1 MIALIEPTDRIG
13 ELQRTVSASRL
24 NLWLN
29 CRLKF
34 YFRYVL
40 KLTKPKTAAL
50 HFGSVVHL
58 VLQQWSLSRWRK
70 QPFELARLRA
80 VFDAGWLDQGSPINW
95 DGEEAEQQQLA
106 WAVLERYFTDTPIRA
121 NEIPEAVEVSV
132 EADLSQHGLPVLIG
146 VLDLVRAGGRIVDF
160 KSAAKSPSPELALHQ
175 NGLQL
180 DCYSVLYREATGK
193 RESGRELHHLVKT
206 KSPKILIAATGPMAD
221 PQQERLFRLME
232 SYVTGL
238 ERRDFVPAVG
248 MQCLGCEFRRECGQW
263 PGKEPHA

>member
-1 MIALIEPTDRIG
+1 MIGLIEPTVDRIG

-24 NLWLN
+24 NLWLT

-80 VFDAGWLDQGSPINW
+80 VFDAGWLEQGSPIDW
-95 DGEEAEQQQLA
+95 DGEEQAQKELA
-106 WAVLERYFTDTPIRA
+106 WSVLERYFTDTPIRA

-132 EADLSQHGLPVLIG
+132 EADLTSHSLGQKKYRLIYFFW
-146 VLDLVRAGGRIVDF
+146 LHAKNPILAFFRVRKCFDASFTTI
-160 KSAAKSPSPELALHQ
+160 ALSVFF
-175 NGLQL
+175 LQKT
-180 DCYSVLYREATGK
+180 VLYQLSITVRT
-193 RESGRELHHLVKT
+193 
-206 KSPKILIAATGPMAD
+206 
-221 PQQERLFRLME
+221 
-232 SYVTGL
+232 
-238 ERRDFVPAVG
+238 
-248 MQCLGCEFRRECGQW
+248 
-263 PGKEPHA
+263 